1 VNVGGPDRPDPALEV
16 TQALAV
22 ALQALDERADIARW
36 MLTDHVAHGIIDSEV
51 LNRRLQRDEDAGAVL
66 RARFHLPP
74 ARQG

>member
-1 VNVGGPDRPDPALEV
+1 VSVGGPERLDPAPEV

-36 MLTDHVAHGIIDSEV
+36 MLTDHVAHGIIDSDV

-66 RARFHLPP
+66 RARFDLPP
-74 ARQG
+74 VPQG